1 MTSGKPAGEQR
12 TSVARDNWGSKM
24 AFVLAASGSAIGL
37 GNIWRFPTVAY
48 RNGGAAFVQIYILI
62 VCLIGF
68 VLLIGEITLGR
79 HTQRNPVGVYRH
91 LAPKSPWSAVG
102 VIAVLTAWGVLAYYS
117 VVAGWTLSYT
127 LTTAEGHFSARLTQE
142 QIAGIF
148 GQTVANPYKAIFW
161 HFGFMLLTV
170 GVVMGGVKQGI
181 ERWSTILMPLLLI
194 ILILLVIRSI
204 TLEGAEVGLLKY
216 LRADWSKVT
225 GRTFIAA
232 LGQAVF
238 SLSLGAGTMITYGS
252 YMNRQENIVRSAA
265 VVCFADTL
273 VAILAGL
280 AIFPA
285 LFTMQGMEPEVGSK
299 LIFIVLPRLF
309 SEIPFGTL
317 FGTGFFVLLVVAALT
332 SSISL
337 LEVPV
342 AYFVDERGWKRRKA
356 TIFCG
361 LIAFGAGIFSA
372 LSAGAVDSL
381 TNMLTIGSRTL
392 GFLDIMDLAIGQCS
406 MTFGAMMVALFVGWR
421 WGTRHFI
428 REIAHGDDPSFIRK
442 VIAFQIR
449 YICPLVL
456 IGLIIYLFFNPN
468 AFA

>member
-1 MTSGKPAGEQR
+1 M
-12 TSVARDNWGSKM
+12 SVARDNWGSKM
-24 AFVLAASGSAIGL
+24 AFILAASGSAIGL

-68 VLLIGEITLGR
+68 VVMIGEISLGR
-79 HTQRNPVGVYRH
+79 HTQRNPVGVYRK
-91 LAPKSPWSAVG
+91 LAPKSPWTLVG
-102 VIAVLTAWGVLAYYS
+102 VIAVMTAWGVLAYYS

-127 LTTAEGHFSARLTQE
+127 LTTAEGHFSAHLTQE
-142 QIAGIF
+142 QINGIF
-148 GQTVANPYKAIFW
+148 SATVGNPYIALFW
-161 HFGFMLLTV
+161 HFAFMLLTV

-181 ERWSTILMPLLLI
+181 ERWSTILMPMLLI
-194 ILILLVIRSI
+194 ILILLVLRSV

-232 LGQAVF
+232 LGQAIF
-238 SLSLGAGTMITYGS
+238 SLSLGAGTMMTYGS
-252 YMNRQENIVRSAA
+252 YMNREENIVRSAA
-265 VVCFADTL
+265 WVCFADTL

-285 LFTMQGMEPEVGSK
+285 LFTMQGLEPEVGAK

-317 FGTGFFVLLVVAALT
+317 FGTGFFILLVVAALT

-342 AYFVDERGWKRRKA
+342 AYFVDERGWTRRKA

-361 LIAFGAGIFSA
+361 VIAFGAGIFSA
-372 LSAGAVDSL
+372 LSVGAVDRLS
-381 TNMLTIGSRTL
+381 NMLTIGTRTL
-392 GFLDIMDLAIGQCS
+392 GFLDIMDLAIGQYS
-406 MTFGAMMVALFVGWR
+406 MTIGAMMVALFVGWR
-421 WGTRHFI
+421 WGTKAFLK
-428 REIAHGDDPSFIRK
+428 ELAHGDDPGIVRK
-442 VIAFQIR
+442 IVAFLIR

-456 IGLIIYLFFNPN
+456 IGLILYLFLNPN

>member
-12 TSVARDNWGSKM
+12 TSVARDNWGSKV

-181 ERWSTILMPLLLI
+181 ERWSTPPGPPIWDP
-194 ILILLVIRSI
+194 
-204 TLEGAEVGLLKY
+204 
-216 LRADWSKVT
+216 
-225 GRTFIAA
+225 
-232 LGQAVF
+232 
-238 SLSLGAGTMITYGS
+238 
-252 YMNRQENIVRSAA
+252 
-265 VVCFADTL
+265 
-273 VAILAGL
+273 
-280 AIFPA
+280 
-285 LFTMQGMEPEVGSK
+285 
-299 LIFIVLPRLF
+299 PR
-309 SEIPFGTL
+309 
-317 FGTGFFVLLVVAALT
+317 V
-332 SSISL
+332 
-337 LEVPV
+337 
-342 AYFVDERGWKRRKA
+342 
-356 TIFCG
+356 
-361 LIAFGAGIFSA
+361 
-372 LSAGAVDSL
+372 
-381 TNMLTIGSRTL
+381 
-392 GFLDIMDLAIGQCS
+392 
-406 MTFGAMMVALFVGWR
+406 
-421 WGTRHFI
+421 
-428 REIAHGDDPSFIRK
+428 
-442 VIAFQIR
+442 
-449 YICPLVL
+449 
-456 IGLIIYLFFNPN
+456 
-468 AFA
+468 